1 MSLPLAFTPDEA
13 ALLGRTADALCAYLG
28 KPVIAEIVPEP
39 GEGFEWV
46 LFAIPLDPSDTDE
59 DIARV
64 QAGGPDAR
72 VLGSQGGLN
81 FSDGTPLDCTFLWA
95 IQLSDQEGARFVK
108 VDAQGEEVGWSDTL
122 EELLPFGLGDE
133 PGPEAS
139 ELDDP
144 DDLEDDDDPERP
156 EHR

>member
-1 MSLPLAFTPDEA
+1 MSLPLAFTPGEA

-46 LFAIPLDPSDTDE
+46 LFAIPLDPADTDE

-72 VLGSQGGLN
+72 ILGSQGGLN
-81 FSDGTPLDCTFLWA
+81 FSDGNPLDCKLLWA
-95 IQLSDQEGARFVK
+95 IQLSDQEDARFVK
-108 VDAQGEEVGWSDTL
+108 VDAQGEEVGWSEAL
-122 EELLPFGLGDE
+122 EDLLPFGLSDE
-133 PGPEAS
+133 PAPEP
-139 ELDDP
+139 DDR
-144 DDLEDDDDPERP
+144 DDLEEDDE
-156 EHR
+156 